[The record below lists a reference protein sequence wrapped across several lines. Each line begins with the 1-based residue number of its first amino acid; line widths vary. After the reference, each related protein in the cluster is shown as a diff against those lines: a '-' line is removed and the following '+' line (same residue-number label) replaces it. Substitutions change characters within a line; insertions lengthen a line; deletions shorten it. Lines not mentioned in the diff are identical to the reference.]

1 MSTILSVAIWREERM
16 KDKLQKLA
24 DPDCVICDGSGV
36 VDTGPSDTEELAACV
51 CVDLSDLDED
61 TDG

>member
-1 MSTILSVAIWREERM
+1 MTKILSVAIWREERM

-51 CVDLSDLDED
+51 CVELPDEED
-61 TDG
+61 DRG